1 MENIDTFDIVV
12 TIMAIIIMLISIY
25 LAYYNLFF
33 LLFVPGYIMILFY
46 VWLAILEKNQIIKIS
61 KQSMK
66 YRNMQNEIKK

>member
-33 LLFVPGYIMILFY
+33 LLFVPGCIMIPFY